1 VACYWKAFACLQRK
15 DTEHDGA
22 PLPWAVSPF
31 SSSDHN
37 IASSHGASS
46 FDSTITLSR
55 ATLAHNPVAMTQSS
69 SRRGHRYRVEEYDDD
84 PPVTVRTT
92 RRRRFSAV
100 SERVFTIT
108 TVSRPSPSV
117 REREPRAGPVSTS
130 SSLNTWQPLNE
141 WAIVPDIP
149 GSTLQLLWDSVPTR
163 DRAAFLGPK
172 GDLSR
177 SQVMSRAQIRQTKV
191 DAWLSGMSRWITT
204 SNDRAD
210 EDEDEVSDLRRFRP
224 SVGGWYD
231 PVSANAMVRQAEQ
244 RRMQASRAASAAFGS
259 YAATSIP
266 LRNWLNEMSELDQ
279 RYLVEESA
287 PPVTRSYTIR
297 RVYLG

>member
-1 VACYWKAFACLQRK
+1 
-15 DTEHDGA
+15 
-22 PLPWAVSPF
+22 
-31 SSSDHN
+31 
-37 IASSHGASS
+37 
-46 FDSTITLSR
+46 
-55 ATLAHNPVAMTQSS
+55 
-69 SRRGHRYRVEEYDDD
+69 
-84 PPVTVRTT
+84 
-92 RRRRFSAV
+92 
-100 SERVFTIT
+100 
-108 TVSRPSPSV
+108 
-117 REREPRAGPVSTS
+117 
-130 SSLNTWQPLNE
+130 
-141 WAIVPDIP
+141 
-149 GSTLQLLWDSVPTR
+149 
-163 DRAAFLGPK
+163 
-172 GDLSR
+172 
-177 SQVMSRAQIRQTKV
+177 MSRAQIRQTKV

-244 RRMQASRAASAAFGS
+244 RRMQASRAAAFGS